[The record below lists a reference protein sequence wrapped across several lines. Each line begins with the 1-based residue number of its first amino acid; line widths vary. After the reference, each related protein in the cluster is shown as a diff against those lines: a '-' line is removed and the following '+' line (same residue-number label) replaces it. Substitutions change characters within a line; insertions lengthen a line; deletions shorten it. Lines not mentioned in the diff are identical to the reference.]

1 MKVLHFVN
9 ENRLSWANPWV
20 QLLSFLE
27 EKGIENTVL
36 CNPGGTLGSKIKAAG
51 IPVVNYK
58 PLVPSVPWACG
69 RAGSLVEELKPDIIH
84 TRLSSAALIGGYWGK
99 KLGIPVI
106 STIDKYSKRKYSRRS
121 DHLVAV
127 SGSVKQWLVNS
138 GDDPDRISV
147 IFNPLNCSEYS
158 KDLKVRDK
166 VREEHNVREDELIIT
181 GAGRFVEWKGFD
193 VLLNAASKLPD
204 TIPFRLWLAG
214 NGNELKKLQEITD
227 NDPRLYGKVTFWG
240 FVNDVRPLLWA
251 SDLFVLPSREP
262 EPFGLILLE
271 AMSSGLPV
279 IATSAG
285 GPLDMVNRDSGWL
298 VPPGDIRALSTS
310 IEQSMDRK
318 ILQSKGREALI
329 RSKQFDVKQ
338 IGEEYLELYFRFCSK

>member
-20 QLLSFLE
+20 QLLSFLQG
-27 EKGIENTVL
+27 KGIKNVVL
-36 CNPGGTLGSKIKAAG
+36 CNPGGTLGSKIESAG

-58 PLVPSVPWACG
+58 PLVSSLPCLCK
-69 RAGSLVEELKPDIIH
+69 RAGGLIEEIKPDLIH
-84 TRLSSAALIGGYWGK
+84 TRLSSAAMIGGYWGK

-127 SGSVKQWLVNS
+127 SDSVRQWLVNT
-138 GDDPDRISV
+138 GHDPETISV
-147 IFNPLNCSEYS
+147 IFNPLNCSQYS
-158 KDLKVRDK
+158 KDLKVREK
-166 VREEHNVREDELIIT
+166 FREDHNVREEEFIIT

-193 VLLNAASKLPD
+193 VLLNAVCKLPD

-214 NGNELKKLQEITD
+214 DGSELKKLQGIAE
-227 NDPRLYGKVTFWG
+227 NDPRLSGKVTFWG
-240 FVNDVRPLLWA
+240 FVKDVRPLLWA
-251 SDLFVLPSREP
+251 SDIFVLPSREP

-285 GPLDMVNRDSGWL
+285 GPLDMVNKDSGCL
-298 VPPGDIRALSTS
+298 VPPGDIRALSKS
-310 IEQSMDRK
+310 IEQCMGK
-318 ILQSKGREALI
+318 KNLQKMGRAALV

-338 IGEEYLELYFRFCSK
+338 IGDEYLELYSRFCTK